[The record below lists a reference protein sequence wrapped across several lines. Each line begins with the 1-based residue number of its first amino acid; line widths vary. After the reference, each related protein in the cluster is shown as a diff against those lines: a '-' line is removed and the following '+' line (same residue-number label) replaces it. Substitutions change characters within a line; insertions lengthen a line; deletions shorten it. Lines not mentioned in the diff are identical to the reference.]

1 MGLTNVTSI
10 NEIRCFLYLCIR
22 SITFNI
28 IPSKMFGIS
37 IMFSISELHLYFSL
51 FLPLLYLYLH
61 MILQKCR
68 HATVLAA
75 GDNQRKGKKS
85 REREEGVG
93 GSRHSSFIRSL
104 FVIYFVHNLVDYNGT
119 LQRISDQFVVVVACV

>member
-1 MGLTNVTSI
+1 
-10 NEIRCFLYLCIR
+10 
-22 SITFNI
+22 
-28 IPSKMFGIS
+28 
-37 IMFSISELHLYFSL
+37 
-51 FLPLLYLYLH
+51 

-68 HATVLAA
+68 LATVLAA

-85 REREEGVG
+85 REREEGVGG

-119 LQRISDQFVVVVACV
+119 LQRSSDQFVVVVACV